1 MSCDNSHRA
10 RLGAL
15 GLLAVLAD
23 YRQIDA
29 FKFPFHHTDSGQG
42 WITDAIM
49 FQRAD
54 IFTGSATGTFGEV
67 DNKYFFHEMLS
78 LRSIFV
84 KRIPRDIK

>member
-1 MSCDNSHRA
+1 MSRDNVDRA

-29 FKFPFHHTDSGQG
+29 FKFPFHHTDPGQG
-42 WITDAIM
+42 RITSAVM

-67 DNKYFFHEMLS
+67 DDKYFFHEMLMPPF
-78 LRSIFV
+78 SILQNNA
-84 KRIPRDIK
+84 